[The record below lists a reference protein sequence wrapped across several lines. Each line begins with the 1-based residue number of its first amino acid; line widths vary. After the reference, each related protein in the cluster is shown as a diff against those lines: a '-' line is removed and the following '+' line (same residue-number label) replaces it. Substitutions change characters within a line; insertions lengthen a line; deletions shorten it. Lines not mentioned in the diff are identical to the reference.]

1 MQFLVTAHSLQAPG
15 GIRLSFRRQRSN
27 YANTQRL
34 LNSFQAQQSNIEWQS
49 HTHASTHARTDVCT
63 QYGQHLAQAQDMAG
77 LPEGKLQGRALG
89 RAGHH
94 LDTVVAPAS
103 LVGSVSDV
111 SLQLRSQLW

>member
-1 MQFLVTAHSLQAPG
+1 
-15 GIRLSFRRQRSN
+15 
-27 YANTQRL
+27 
-34 LNSFQAQQSNIEWQS
+34 
-49 HTHASTHARTDVCT
+49 
-63 QYGQHLAQAQDMAG
+63 MAG

-111 SLQLRSQLW
+111 SLQLRRQLW